1 MSLTIPCHYS
11 GLEWLVVHAF
21 AVSVRALIYW
31 GSIKLLDRYNPKNT
45 FGVALC
51 LGLLCTLSFMFPL
64 PGLVMVV
71 AWVVL
76 LIRLSMWQYDLGL
89 VPAAIAAAAT
99 VFVPYFGSPYLFKFV
114 GDSEVRAYV
123 LVSGVPGV
131 TLAVYMASRFKGR
144 NAEPQLKWAGAP
156 STPELPEARVE
167 AIGKPAATPVVAPPT
182 YGPGAHHG
190 DKPSLL
196 T

>member
-1 MSLTIPCHYS
+1 M
-11 GLEWLVVHAF
+11 EWLAVHAF
-21 AVSVRALIYW
+21 AVSVWALIYW

-45 FGVALC
+45 FGVALWF
-51 LGLLCTLSFMFPL
+51 GLLCTLSFMFPL

-71 AWVVL
+71 AWMVL
-76 LIRLSMWQYDLGL
+76 LIRISMWQYDLGL

-114 GDSEVRAYV
+114 GDSDVRAYA
-123 LVSGVPGV
+123 LVYGVPGV
-131 TLAVYMASRFKGR
+131 TLAVYLASRVKGR
-144 NAEPQLKWAGAP
+144 NAEPKLKWAGAP

-167 AIGKPAATPVVAPPT
+167 AIGKPVAAPIGAPPK
-182 YGPGAHHG
+182 YDPGAHLG

-196 T
+196 S